1 MRFLVDAQLPPALA
15 RRIETRGHEA
25 EHVADRGL
33 ASASD
38 DDVRRHAGRIG
49 AVIVTK
55 DEDFAVHH
63 ILSSGPPVVWLRVGN
78 TRRRALLE
86 RMEREL
92 DAIVAALQ
100 RGETLVE
107 VAGTRTGDAGAL
119 SRRSP
124 SGRRL

>member
-1 MRFLVDAQLPPALA
+1 MRFLIDAQLPPALA
-15 RRIETRGHEA
+15 RRIEVQGHEA
-25 EHVADRGL
+25 EHVADCGL

-38 DDVRRHAGRIG
+38 AAIRGYAERIG

-63 ILSSGPPVVWLRVGN
+63 ILSSGPAVVWLRVGN
-78 TRRRALLE
+78 TRRSALLD
-86 RMEREL
+86 RMDHEL

-107 VAGTRTGDAGAL
+107 VA
-119 SRRSP
+119 
-124 SGRRL
+124 